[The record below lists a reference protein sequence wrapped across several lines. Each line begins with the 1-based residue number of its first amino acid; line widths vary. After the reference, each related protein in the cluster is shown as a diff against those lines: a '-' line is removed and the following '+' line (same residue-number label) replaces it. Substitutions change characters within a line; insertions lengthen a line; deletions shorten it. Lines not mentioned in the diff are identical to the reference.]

1 MKNLIRK
8 IQRSIGTIL
17 VVLMILG
24 LVSLILGLPLM
35 ILWNWLV
42 PTIFGLTKIS
52 FFQAVG
58 LNFLCSIMFK
68 SQDSK
73 KED

>member
-1 MKNLIRK
+1 MKNLINK
-8 IQRSIGTIL
+8 IQGSVGTVL

-24 LVSLILGLPLM
+24 FVSLLLGLPLM
-35 ILWNWLV
+35 LLWNWLI

-68 SQDSK
+68 SQDNK
-73 KED
+73 KD